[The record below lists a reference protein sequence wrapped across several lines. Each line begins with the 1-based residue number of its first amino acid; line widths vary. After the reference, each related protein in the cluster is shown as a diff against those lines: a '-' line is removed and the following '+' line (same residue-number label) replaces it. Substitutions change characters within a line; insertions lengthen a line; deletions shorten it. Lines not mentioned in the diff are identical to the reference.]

1 MNSESPGSP
10 SRHADDKPSAT
21 EPDQTSDAEDD
32 KVAPCPPAEEAEV
45 ESEDTS
51 TADAVQECLDADL
64 QHRLWLKAVVPLL
77 QLRTQE
83 TDTGIVPG
91 VCSGRVQFAFDRM
104 YVAACERIARILRS
118 DLGSDQD

>member
-1 MNSESPGSP
+1 MRDLTHLDWPFFTDLHRRFASGLAQWTGCEVARYIDHSDLDGSC
-10 SRHADDKPSAT
+10 RALVRALG
-21 EPDQTSDAEDD
+21 
-32 KVAPCPPAEEAEV
+32 EAG
-45 ESEDTS
+45 
-51 TADAVQECLDADL
+51 
-64 QHRLWLKAVVPLL
+64 WLKAVVPLL

-83 TDTGIVPG
+83 TDTGVVPG

>member
-10 SRHADDKPSAT
+10 SRQADDKPSAT
-21 EPDQTSDAEDD
+21 EPGPTSDADD
-32 KVAPCPPAEEAEV
+32 NKVDPCPPALEV

-51 TADAVQECLDADL
+51 ALDAVQECLDADL

-83 TDTGIVPG
+83 TETGVVPG
-91 VCSGRVQFAFDRM
+91 ACSGRVQFAFDRM